1 MSKII
6 TRRTLIKTALGTA
19 AVAAAGGLASMLA
32 KRYGLVPPD
41 NDGLYG
47 VGETLTYAAQRVL
60 LPGRSL
66 AREFSRSQIS
76 ENFPPFGTTMPD
88 FQPYLMSM
96 IDNFEGWR
104 LLVDGLV
111 ARPSRFS
118 LAELKQL
125 PSRTQVTE
133 HICEE
138 GWSAIG
144 EWTGVQLSHV
154 LDATRVKPEAKYVV
168 FYCVDRH
175 WGSVDMA
182 DAWHPQTLLAYG
194 MNGRD
199 LQVPHGAPVRL
210 RVERQLGYK
219 SLKYIGRITVTDTL
233 KNIGKGLGGSDPE
246 AGYSWYAGI

>member
-19 AVAAAGGLASMLA
+19 GVAAAGGLASLVA
-32 KRYGLVPPD
+32 KRNGLVPPD

-76 ENFPPFGTTMPD
+76 ENFPAFGTTMPEL
-88 FQPYLMSM
+88 QAYLMSM
-96 IDNFEGWR
+96 VENFENWR

-111 ARPSRFS
+111 ARTARFS
-118 LAELKQL
+118 LADLKQL

-144 EWTGVQLSHV
+144 EWTGVQLSRV
-154 LDATRVKPEAKYVV
+154 LDTTGVKPGAKYVV
-168 FYCVDRH
+168 FYCADRH
-175 WGSVDMA
+175 WGSLDMA
-182 DAWHPQTLLAYG
+182 DALHPQTLLAYG